1 MQDSS
6 SWAAKVSFLW
16 KQHILGLT
24 GSSPWK
30 KKKEEDLGQ
39 LKQHDLVWWFFFFSV
54 IRKLKR
60 IKMPLCQPEALRIW
74 PHGQVKDCFYTRSSL
89 ILR

>member
-39 LKQHDLVWWFFFFSV
+39 LKQHDLVWWFFFFFS
-54 IRKLKR
+54 
-60 IKMPLCQPEALRIW
+60 
-74 PHGQVKDCFYTRSSL
+74 DS
-89 ILR
+89 